1 MNFFP
6 LAIVVN
12 RVNFTHEVLHAHKIS
27 RPIYKR
33 CIMQVKRPLPISR
46 SDIRNYFEPRTYERG
61 EAYFLDNHV
70 EADRIEFKMPYLH
83 GYVQGSKRK
92 PYRPDITFKKRKG
105 VWTIDIAYCSCPV
118 FFNCKHSVALLL
130 TTGQIYGFEGDTE
143 ATTYSLYKED
153 KLITAKTAKWLH
165 SLEIALQ
172 DKERSQNEIEV
183 SDVIYGLQ
191 SLDVSWK
198 NDWLTPSIYFCSRGR
213 NGTRLKRATA
223 IDILKFN
230 VGRVSSKDCEVAALY
245 DSIDK
250 LSQHQSLDD
259 VGTLVE
265 LCLSKMIETG
275 RCYFH
280 SILQPT
286 LSLGPQL
293 NAELTWT
300 LLSNGKQIP
309 QLKVASA
316 GEIKTFLR
324 PIPWYIDLNNAT
336 SGPLVIPFAKS
347 ALEVFMSAPELEDK
361 EAKAVRLV
369 LEKVTSGEKLALPVD
384 TGERYVID
392 KDPIRKLILQSKN
405 VTYHD
410 DELLRLGFALGSKAP
425 FVALTFDYGVGGI
438 DFTSNK
444 KEITFVENDS
454 ITTVVRNLD
463 LEKDSIQVLQKTGLE
478 MASNLI
484 KAIDRIPFC
493 PKREAYEKTASA
505 SNWFKFLQVDLPLL
519 QQQGWQVEIDPSF
532 TIQFVEAGEEWSS
545 TVEKESDWW
554 FSLDIGIDVNGTKV
568 SLLPILVEALKK
580 APYIYGPEDLD
591 HLNIDGKFYAPLND
605 GSIVILPFERVRDL
619 LRVILDI
626 FDRNADANNIRI
638 NPWQAAELQGKCITL
653 EAESRLARLAERVK
667 QFKEI
672 TAIDAP
678 PNFHATLREY
688 QKEGLGWLN
697 FLREFEAGGVLADDM
712 GLGKTVQTLCHLLIE
727 KNEGRLNYPALIVCP
742 TSVLPNWLA
751 EAKKFTPDLRIL
763 ALHGAERL
771 TNFKEIYEHD
781 VVVTTYPLLHRDKH
795 QLCKREW
802 HVVVL
807 DEAQFIRNP
816 ETLAAQAAFQLKS
829 NYRICLTGTPVENHL
844 GDLWSQFHFLIPG
857 YLSDQKTFHTYFR
870 QPIEKYGDTYRQKL
884 LSVKVRPFMLR
895 RTKREVA
902 AELPAKTIMIENVQ
916 LDGAQRDLYETVRLT
931 MHEKIKDEIEQKGF
945 KRSQIVILE
954 ALLRLRQACCDPRL
968 LGTVFQHKAT
978 DSAKLHHLMEMIS
991 QLVEEKRKMLIF
1003 SQFTSMLDLIADEL
1017 NKRKIEFV
1025 EIRGD
1030 TKDRA
1035 EPVRKFQNEDVPVFL
1050 LSLKAGGTGLNL
1062 TAADTVIHY
1071 DPWWNPAVENQA
1083 TDRAHRIGQ
1092 TKPVFV
1098 YKMIAT
1104 GTLEEKMLQLQ
1115 EKKKALADAVFDP
1128 EKAGSIKI
1136 TEEEL
1141 DFLFRPIGDE
1151 PKVEEMT
1158 GKYKNRIKTSDPGAD
1173 SLLDIT
1179 MLDEA
1184 ECKPMSTN
1192 IDKPPARHKPASKD
1206 KPHTAD
1212 SEGTQKAAN
1221 KPVARPEGSTKEIKS
1236 RDAVDPFIAALLK
1249 QGLSPEEIAKG
1260 LFSRKKNH

>member
-1 MNFFP
+1 
-6 LAIVVN
+6 
-12 RVNFTHEVLHAHKIS
+12 
-27 RPIYKR
+27 
-33 CIMQVKRPLPISR
+33 MQVKRPLPISR
-46 SDIRNYFEPRTYERG
+46 SEILNYFEPRTYARG
-61 EAYFLDNHV
+61 EQYFLDNHV
-70 EADRIEFKMPYLH
+70 EAESIEFDMPYLK
-83 GYVQGSKRK
+83 GKVQGSKRRPYK
-92 PYRPDITFKKRKG
+92 PGITFKKRKD
-105 VWTIDIAYCSCPV
+105 VWTIDIAYCTCPV

-143 ATTYSLYKED
+143 VTTYSLYKEE

-165 SLEIALQ
+165 SLETALL
-172 DKERSQNEIEV
+172 DKNRTQNEIEV

-191 SLDVSWK
+191 TLDVPWK
-198 NDWLTPSIYFCSRGR
+198 YDTLNPSIYFCSRGR
-213 NGTRLKRATA
+213 NGTRLKRAAA
-223 IDILKFN
+223 IDILRFN
-230 VGRVSSKDCEVAALY
+230 VGRVSSKDCEIAALY

-250 LSQHQSLDD
+250 LSQYQSLDD
-259 VGTLVE
+259 IGTLIQ
-265 LCLSKMIETG
+265 LCFSKMIETG
-275 RCYFH
+275 RCYLH

-286 LSLGPQL
+286 LSLGSQL
-293 NAELTWT
+293 QAELTWT
-300 LLSNGKQIP
+300 LLPNGKQIP
-309 QLKVASA
+309 QLKVPSA
-316 GEIKTFLR
+316 GDIKTYLQ
-324 PIPWYIDLNNAT
+324 PIPWYVDLNNAT
-336 SGPLVIPFAKS
+336 SGPLEIPFAKS
-347 ALEVFMSAPELEDK
+347 ALEVFMAAPELEDR

-369 LEKVTSGEKLALPVD
+369 LEKVTAGEKLALPVD
-384 TGERYVID
+384 TGERKVID
-392 KDPIRKLILQSKN
+392 KDPIRKLILQSKT

-425 FVALTFDYGVGGI
+425 FVALTFDYGIGGI

-454 ITTVVRNLD
+454 IVTVVRNLHF
-463 LEKDSIQVLQKTGLE
+463 EKDSIQELQKTGLE
-478 MASNLI
+478 MVSNLL
-484 KAIDRIPFC
+484 KTFDRIPFC

-554 FSLDIGIDVNGTKV
+554 FSLDIGIDVNGSKV
-568 SLLPILVEALKK
+568 SLLPILIDALKK
-580 APYIYGPEDLD
+580 APYIYGPDDLE

-626 FDRNADANNIRI
+626 FDRNTDANNIRI

-672 TAIDAP
+672 TPINAP
-678 PNFHATLREY
+678 ANFQATLREY

-697 FLREFEAGGVLADDM
+697 FLREFEVGGVLADDM

-727 KNEGRLNYPALIVCP
+727 KNDGRLNYPALIVCP
-742 TSVLPNWLA
+742 TSVLPNWIA
-751 EAKKFTPDLRIL
+751 EAKRFSPDLRIL

-771 TNFKEIYEHD
+771 SNFKQIYEHD

-795 QLCKREW
+795 QLCKKQW

-816 ETLAAQAAFQLKS
+816 DTLAAQAAFQLKS

-857 YLSDQKTFHTYFR
+857 YLSDQKTFQTYFR
-870 QPIEKYGDTYRQKL
+870 QPIEKYGDTHRQKL

-895 RTKREVA
+895 RTKGEVA
-902 AELPAKTIMIENVQ
+902 AELPAKTVMIENVQ
-916 LDGAQRDLYETVRLT
+916 LDGAQRDLYETVRLA

-968 LGTVFQHKAT
+968 LGTTFKHKAK
-978 DSAKLHHLMEMIS
+978 DSAKLSHLLEMIS

-1003 SQFTSMLDLIADEL
+1003 SQFASMLDLIADEL
-1017 NKRKIEFV
+1017 SKLKIEFV

-1104 GTLEEKMLQLQ
+1104 GTLEEKMLLLQ

-1151 PKVEEMT
+1151 PTVQET
-1158 GKYKNRIKTSDPGAD
+1158 SASYKFNSTSQETDAD
-1173 SLLDIT
+1173 SLLDIA
-1179 MLDEA
+1179 MIE
-1184 ECKPMSTN
+1184 ESENKPKIN
-1192 IDKPPARHKPASKD
+1192 AADRPPVKNKPASKFKVQEARQAGRSVPESAT
-1206 KPHTAD
+1206 KPKAKPTYKRADETAASIDDD
-1212 SEGTQKAAN
+1212 SDYDE
-1221 KPVARPEGSTKEIKS
+1221 
-1236 RDAVDPFIAALLK
+1236 VDPFIAALLK
-1249 QGLSPEEIAKG
+1249 QGLSPEEILKG
-1260 LFSRKKNH
+1260 QFSPKKNKK

>member
-1 MNFFP
+1 
-6 LAIVVN
+6 VD
-12 RVNFTHEVLHAHKIS
+12 
-27 RPIYKR
+27 PILNGV
-33 CIMQVKRPLPISR
+33 CMQVKRPLPISR
-46 SDIRNYFEPRTYERG
+46 SDILNYFEPRTYERG
-61 EAYFLDNHV
+61 EAYFLENNV
-70 EADRIEFKMPYLH
+70 EADSIEFEMPKLK
-83 GYVQGSKRK
+83 GYVQGSRRK
-92 PYRPDITFKKRKG
+92 PYRTDITFKKRKG

-143 ATTYSLYKED
+143 ATTYSLYKDD

-165 SLEIALQ
+165 SLETALL
-172 DKERSQNEIEV
+172 DKNRLQNEVEV

-191 SLDVSWK
+191 SLDVQWK
-198 NDWLTPSIYFCSRGR
+198 LDTLNPTIYFCSRGK
-213 NGTRLKRATA
+213 NGTRLKRAAA
-223 IDILKFN
+223 IDILRFN
-230 VGRVSSKDCEVAALY
+230 VGRVSSKDCEIAALY

-250 LSQHQSLDD
+250 ISQYQSLDD
-259 VGTLVE
+259 IGTLIQ
-265 LCLSKMIETG
+265 LCFSKIIETG

-293 NAELTWT
+293 HAELTWT

-316 GEIKTFLR
+316 GEIKTFLS
-324 PIPWYIDLNNAT
+324 PIPWYVDLNNST
-336 SGPLVIPFAKS
+336 SGPLEIPFAKP
-347 ALEVFMSAPELEDK
+347 ALDVFMSAPELEEK
-361 EAKAVRLV
+361 EARAVRLV
-369 LEKVTSGEKLALPVD
+369 LERVTSGGKLALPVD
-384 TGERYVID
+384 TGERKVID
-392 KDPIRKLILQSKN
+392 KDPIRKLILQSKTI
-405 VTYHD
+405 TYHD
-410 DELLRLGFALGSKAP
+410 DELLRLGFGLGSKAP
-425 FVALTFDYGVGGI
+425 FVALTFDYGIGGI

-454 ITTVVRNLD
+454 IITVVRNLD
-463 LEKDSIQVLQKTGLE
+463 FEKDSIQELQKTGLE
-478 MASNLI
+478 MVSNLL
-484 KAIDRIPFC
+484 KTFDRIPFC

-532 TIQFVEAGEEWSS
+532 TIQFVEAGEEWTS

-554 FSLDIGIDVNGTKV
+554 FSLDIGIDVNGSKV
-568 SLLPILVEALKK
+568 SLLPILIDALKK
-580 APYIYGPEDLD
+580 APYIYGPDDLD
-591 HLNIDGKFYAPLND
+591 HLNIDGKFYAPLSD

-626 FDRNADANNIRI
+626 FDRNTDANNIRI

-672 TAIDAP
+672 TPIDAP
-678 PNFHATLREY
+678 ANFQATLREY

-697 FLREFEAGGVLADDM
+697 FLREFEVGGVLADDM

-727 KNEGRLNYPALIVCP
+727 KNDGRLNYPALIVCP
-742 TSVLPNWLA
+742 TSVLPNWIA
-751 EAKKFTPDLRIL
+751 EAKKFSPDLRIL

-771 TNFKEIYEHD
+771 TSFKEIYEHD

-795 QLCKREW
+795 QLGKKQW

-816 ETLAAQAAFQLKS
+816 DTLAAQAAFQLKS
-829 NYRICLTGTPVENHL
+829 SYRICLTGTPVENHL

-870 QPIEKYGDTYRQKL
+870 QPIEKYGDTHRQKL

-895 RTKREVA
+895 RTKGEVA

-916 LDGAQRDLYETVRLT
+916 LDGAQRDLYETVRLA

-968 LGTVFQHKAT
+968 LGTTFQHKSK
-978 DSAKLHHLMEMIS
+978 DSAKLSHLMEMIS

-1003 SQFTSMLDLIADEL
+1003 SQFTSMLDLIANEL
-1017 NKRKIEFV
+1017 RRLKIEFV

-1104 GTLEEKMLQLQ
+1104 GTLEEKMLLLQ

-1141 DFLFRPIGDE
+1141 DFLFRPIRDE
-1151 PKVEEMT
+1151 PTVEEMS
-1158 GKYKNRIKTSDPGAD
+1158 GSYKTNSTSQDAEAY
-1173 SLLDIT
+1173 SLLDVSMIEEEGGEPKAT
-1179 MLDEA
+1179 PKEKAPAKNMPA
-1184 ECKPMSTN
+1184 FKYKFQVARQAGRSAPKAAAKTA
-1192 IDKPPARHKPASKD
+1192 DKPADKSAASVSD
-1206 KPHTAD
+1206 D
-1212 SEGTQKAAN
+1212 SDN
-1221 KPVARPEGSTKEIKS
+1221 
-1236 RDAVDPFIAALLK
+1236 DAVDPFIAALLK
-1249 QGLSPEEIAKG
+1249 QGLSPEEVSKG
-1260 LFSRKKNH
+1260 QLSPKKNKK